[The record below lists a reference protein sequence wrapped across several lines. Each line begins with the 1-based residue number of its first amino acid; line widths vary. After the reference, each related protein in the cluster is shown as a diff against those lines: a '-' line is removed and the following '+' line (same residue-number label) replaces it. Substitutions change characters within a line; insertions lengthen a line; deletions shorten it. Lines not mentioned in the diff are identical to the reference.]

1 MNSDFK
7 YNKLTPMLRHYVDVK
22 KNFMDALLLY
32 RVGDF
37 YEAFFDD
44 AISIS
49 KNLQLALTGKDCGHD
64 KRAPMCGVPHH
75 VIDTYINKLVQ
86 NGFKV
91 ALCDQV
97 EDPKKAKGLVKRAIT
112 RVISPG
118 TIVDLESLDKKEN
131 NFLLS
136 IFENKFGLG
145 ACFSD
150 ISTGKL
156 MTFEIKNNPS
166 ISANKLIDEIE
177 KISPSEII
185 INSNFSNKKVLNY
198 LSLNKEILINKI
210 DDNKDYERLSE
221 NVYKNLGKDNF
232 KKVEKLRISLVAISN
247 LLDYI
252 YSYHKEK
259 LAHINDIEILDI
271 SSFLQLDANTRRNL
285 ELHTNIDK
293 KGKENSLFK
302 LIDRAD
308 TVMGSRLLNQ
318 WLERPLIEK
327 EKIDKRLDLVE
338 FFFLNPNLS
347 SKVSYFLDDI
357 FDLERIIGKI
367 SYQRAN
373 ARDFISLK
381 TSIRNI
387 PEFKNFLKGLD
398 NKDIVSFSKNI
409 PDVSNIYQILDKSI
423 VDDPPILITEGGII
437 KEGFN
442 DDLDNLKKA
451 SLSAENDLLLYEN
464 EEREKTGINKLR
476 INYNKN
482 NGYSI
487 EITKSNLHL
496 VPENYIRKQT
506 LKNQERYTTERLEE
520 LSSLILG
527 SSDKINSL
535 EYEIFGEIR
544 DFILSNAKTLQYLS
558 KLISIIDSLNALS
571 KLARENNYTRPKI
584 TRDNLIKIKDG
595 RHPVIEK
602 KLKENEFISND
613 TDIGEDNNLI
623 QIITGPN
630 MAGKSTYMRQ
640 MALIII
646 LAQMGS
652 FVPCSKA
659 SISICDK
666 VFTRIGASDN
676 ISKGESTFML
686 EMNEVSNILKN
697 STDKSFIIL
706 DEVGRGTSSDD
717 GLSIAMSLVD
727 YLSKKKK
734 AKTVFA
740 THFHELTILEK
751 KLDNVVN
758 LKIDILE
765 ENDNLVFLRKISKG
779 QSDRS
784 YGIEVA
790 RMSGL
795 PDEIIENAKIF
806 MSKLDESD
814 EIFKDSQVI
823 VKSSM
828 EDINKAE
835 IEKIKTYADSININ
849 EVTPLEAINILNK
862 LIGKI
867 KEIWWKS

>member
-156 MTFEIKNNPS
+156 MAFEIKNNPS

-338 FFFLNPNLS
+338 FFFLNPDLS

-442 DDLDNLKKA
+442 DDLDKLKKA

-584 TRDNLIKIKDG
+584 TKDNLIKIKDG

-751 KLDNVVN
+751 KLDNVAN

-779 QSDRS
+779 KSDRS

-814 EIFKDSQVI
+814 EIFKDSQVL

>member
-118 TIVDLESLDKKEN
+118 TIVDLESLDMKEN

-156 MTFEIKNNPS
+156 MAFEMKNNPS

-221 NVYKNLGKDNF
+221 NVYKNLGMDNF

-814 EIFKDSQVI
+814 EIFKDSQVL

-849 EVTPLEAINILNK
+849 ELTPLEAINILNK

>member
-156 MTFEIKNNPS
+156 MAFEIKNNPS

-221 NVYKNLGKDNF
+221 NVYKNLGRDNF

-338 FFFLNPNLS
+338 FFFLNPDLS

-814 EIFKDSQVI
+814 EIFKDSQVL

-849 EVTPLEAINILNK
+849 ELTPLEAINILNK

-867 KEIWWKS
+867 KEIWWES

>member
-7 YNKLTPMLRHYVDVK
+7 YDKLTPMLRHYVDVK
-22 KNFMDALLLY
+22 NDFKDSLLLY

-44 AISIS
+44 AITIS
-49 KNLQLALTGKDCGHD
+49 KNLQLALTGKECGHD

-156 MTFEIKNNPS
+156 MAFEIKNNPS

-198 LSLNKEILINKI
+198 LNLNKNILINKI
-210 DDNKDYERLSE
+210 EDSKDYENLSQ
-221 NVYKNLGKDNF
+221 NVYTNLGMKNF
-232 KKVEKLRISLVAISN
+232 KKVENLRISLIAISN

-259 LAHINDIEILDI
+259 LAHLNDIEILDI
-271 SSFLQLDANTRRNL
+271 SSYLQLDANTRRNL

-302 LIDRAD
+302 LIDKAD
-308 TVMGSRLLNQ
+308 TVMGSRLLNE

-338 FFFLNPNLS
+338 FFFLNPDLS

-381 TSIRNI
+381 TSLRNI
-387 PEFKNFLKGLD
+387 PEFKRFLQGLD

-409 PDVSNIYQILDKSI
+409 PDVSNIYDILDKAI
-423 VDDPPILITEGGII
+423 VNDPPVLITEGGII

-442 DDLDNLKKA
+442 DDLDKLKKS

-464 EEREKTGINKLR
+464 EEKEKTGINKLK

-520 LSSLILG
+520 LSNLILG

-544 DFILSNAKTLQYLS
+544 DFILSQVKTLQYLS
-558 KLISIIDSLNALS
+558 KLIAIIDSINSLS
-571 KLARENNYTRPKI
+571 KLARENNYTKPKI
-584 TRDNLIKIKDG
+584 TKDNIIKIKDG

-613 TDIGEDNNLI
+613 TDIGEDDNLI

-652 FVPCSKA
+652 FVPCTEA

-727 YLSKKKK
+727 YLSKKKR

-740 THFHELTILEK
+740 THFHELTILEN
-751 KLDNVVN
+751 KLDNVIN

-765 ENDNLVFLRKISKG
+765 ENDNLVFLRKISRG
-779 QSDRS
+779 QTDRS

-795 PDEIIENAKIF
+795 PEEIIENAKIF
-806 MSKLDESD
+806 MNKLDQSD
-814 EIFKDSQVI
+814 EIFKDSHKI
-823 VKSSM
+823 VKSSID
-828 EDINKAE
+828 DIKDIE
-835 IEKIKTYADSININ
+835 IEKIKNFSDSININ
-849 EVTPLEAINILNK
+849 ELTPLEAINILNK
-862 LIGKI
+862 LLDKI
-867 KEIWWKS
+867 KEI

>member
-7 YNKLTPMLRHYVDVK
+7 YDKLTPMLRHYVDVK
-22 KNFMDALLLY
+22 NDFKDSLLLY

-44 AISIS
+44 AITIS
-49 KNLQLALTGKDCGHD
+49 KNLQLALTGKECGHD

-75 VIDTYINKLVQ
+75 VIDNYINKLVQ

-136 IFENKFGLG
+136 IFENKFGIG

-156 MTFEIKNNPS
+156 MAFEIKNNPS

-198 LSLNKEILINKI
+198 LNLNKNILINKI
-210 DDNKDYERLSE
+210 EDSKDYEKLSQ
-221 NVYKNLGKDNF
+221 NVYTNLGMKNF
-232 KKVEKLRISLVAISN
+232 KKVENLRISLIAISN

-271 SSFLQLDANTRRNL
+271 SSYLQLDANTRRNL

-302 LIDRAD
+302 LIDKAD
-308 TVMGSRLLNQ
+308 TVMGSRLLNE

-338 FFFLNPNLS
+338 FFFLNPDLS

-367 SYQRAN
+367 SYHRAN

-387 PEFKNFLKGLD
+387 PEFKKFLQGLD

-409 PDVSNIYQILDKSI
+409 PDISNIYEILDKAI
-423 VDDPPILITEGGII
+423 VNDPPILITEGGII

-442 DDLDNLKKA
+442 DDLDKLKKS

-464 EEREKTGINKLR
+464 EEKERTGINKLR

-520 LSSLILG
+520 LSNLILG
-527 SSDKINSL
+527 SNDKINNL

-544 DFILSNAKTLQYLS
+544 DFILSEAKTLQYLS
-558 KLISIIDSLNALS
+558 KLIAIIDSINSLS
-571 KLARENNYTRPKI
+571 KLARENNYTKPKI
-584 TRDNLIKIKDG
+584 TKDNIIKIKDG

-613 TDIGEDNNLI
+613 TDIGEDDNLI

-652 FVPCSKA
+652 FVPCKEA

-740 THFHELTILEK
+740 THFHELTILEN
-751 KLDNVVN
+751 KLDNVIN

-765 ENDNLVFLRKISKG
+765 ENDNLVFLRKISRGK
-779 QSDRS
+779 SDRS

-795 PDEIIENAKIF
+795 PDEIIENAKVF
-806 MSKLDESD
+806 MNKLDQSD
-814 EIFKDSQVI
+814 EIFKDSHKI
-823 VKSSM
+823 VKSSID
-828 EDINKAE
+828 DIKDIE
-835 IEKIKTYADSININ
+835 IEKIKNFSDSIDIN
-849 EVTPLEAINILNK
+849 ELTPLEAINILNK

-867 KEIWWKS
+867 KEI

>member
-156 MTFEIKNNPS
+156 MAFEIKNNPS

-338 FFFLNPNLS
+338 FFFLNPDLS

-442 DDLDNLKKA
+442 DDLDNLKRA

-544 DFILSNAKTLQYLS
+544 DFILSEAKTLQYLS
-558 KLISIIDSLNALS
+558 KLIAIIDSLNSLS

-697 STDKSFIIL
+697 ATDKSFIIL

-814 EIFKDSQVI
+814 EIFKDSQVL

-849 EVTPLEAINILNK
+849 ELTPIEAINILNK